1 MQQVTVELAFAHF
14 AGVQVAPLAH
24 AARSALDPPPGM
36 DNVCSNVV
44 ARAIPRGLVRAVEFA
59 IVLVAVRPC
68 EFAGDAAAA
77 GEAADEDVSIRV
89 LKPTLTVNEPGSPL
103 ASVA

>member
-44 ARAIPRGLVRAVEFA
+44 ARAIPEGSFEPLNRHR
-59 IVLVAVRPC
+59 LVAVRPC

-89 LKPTLTVNEPGSPL
+89 LKPTSP
-103 ASVA
+103 